1 MEYSIRL
8 LNSAYHK
15 ENVDGVER
23 AIVYLYGTT
32 KEGEAI
38 AVRTPLLRPYFQVV
52 EATKDIKKRLQKDDN
67 VESIEEEDLWVDGDV
82 RKCTRV
88 YTKSPDNL
96 YKLKEWLKNNDL
108 KLLASDIPF
117 HYRYLYDN
125 DIGGCVSFEG
135 VEVKNHKFT
144 CKLIEATSIK
154 ECDDFESDFK
164 ILSFDIENSIFE
176 RTIYC
181 LSFCI
186 KDSSGYI
193 HEETLHG
200 KEFDILNNFVSAV
213 SKFDPDIITGYNI
226 DGYDLPLLVERA
238 DVHRID
244 LNFGRDK
251 SKIEQK
257 LQRF

>member
-1 MEYSIRL
+1 M
-8 LNSAYHK
+8 
-15 ENVDGVER
+15 
-23 AIVYLYGTT
+23 
-32 KEGEAI
+32 
-38 AVRTPLLRPYFQVV
+38 
-52 EATKDIKKRLQKDDN
+52 
-67 VESIEEEDLWVDGDV
+67 
-82 RKCTRV
+82 
-88 YTKSPDNL
+88 
-96 YKLKEWLKNNDL
+96 
-108 KLLASDIPF
+108 
-117 HYRYLYDN
+117 
-125 DIGGCVSFEG
+125 SFEG

-213 SKFDPDIITGYNI
+213 VTHASSCGSAYFPVYFPSKGQSRAFRIEEAHGRAQES
-226 DGYDLPLLVERA
+226 LPEILA
-238 DVHRID
+238 
-244 LNFGRDK
+244 RDR
-251 SKIEQK
+251 SY
-257 LQRF
+257 L